1 MIFPTLRLVTA
12 ILAVAGLTLSWAGPL
27 LAAKIYQ
34 YTNSEGETVFTDEPT
49 EGATV
54 HEVESAPV
62 MPMKPV
68 ETPEVLTADDL
79 HRPEAAEKRG
89 QQSARESGAGRQA
102 VPEPPAGQQAAESAA
117 RSDEPSR
124 EEPSKEEAS
133 QPGQDYDHFEVVD
146 PVDGEVASRLK
157 DAITVEL
164 AIQPGLRDGD
174 RVRILVDGDA
184 HVKDSSGRRHLVNG
198 LSPGK
203 HEITAQIRRDDEV
216 IRESR
221 PVRFTL
227 VTPDQ

>member
-1 MIFPTLRLVTA
+1 MIFPTLRLVPA
-12 ILAVAGLTLSWAGPL
+12 ILAVAGLTLSWTTPL
-27 LAAKIYQ
+27 SAAKVYQ

-62 MPMKPV
+62 IPMKPV

-79 HRPEAAEKRG
+79 HRPEPAEERG
-89 QQSARESGAGRQA
+89 QQSAQGAA
-102 VPEPPAGQQAAESAA
+102 AGQAPAESAPEA
-117 RSDEPSR
+117 DQASPEAP
-124 EEPSKEEAS
+124 EEP
-133 QPGQDYDHFEVVD
+133 GQSYGHFEIVE
-146 PVDGEVASRLK
+146 PADGEVASRLK
-157 DAITVEL
+157 GAITVEL
-164 AIQPGLRDGD
+164 AIQPGLRGGD
-174 RVRILVDGDA
+174 RVRILVDGEPY
-184 HVKDSSGRRHLVNG
+184 VKDSSGRRHLVNG

-227 VTPDQ
+227 MTPDQ